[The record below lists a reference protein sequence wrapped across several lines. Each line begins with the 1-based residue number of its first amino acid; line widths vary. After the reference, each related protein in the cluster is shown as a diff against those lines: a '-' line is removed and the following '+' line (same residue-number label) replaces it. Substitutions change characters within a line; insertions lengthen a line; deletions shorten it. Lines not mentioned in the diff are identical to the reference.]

1 MYTEKQLQFNRYRNE
16 LKKTITRAKR
26 SRYQDLFKQ
35 FKFDMKKTWAALSE
49 IFNRKNWNSVP
60 VNMTVNGAEC
70 SNKQTISEHFN
81 SFFASV
87 GELYNISIS
96 ILHMRQ
102 IVNHCMTWL
111 FVVNT

>member
-16 LKKTITRAKR
+16 LKKTITHAKR

-49 IFNRKNWNSVP
+49 ILNRKNWNSVP

-70 SNKQTISEHFN
+70 SNKQTIAEHFN

-87 GELYNISIS
+87 GELYNIS